1 MYIIPFLKID
11 TMHDTDFNTLK
22 MFADLCLKYFG
33 EDAEYGITGLW
44 QNLENA
50 RQYKARIDKL
60 IPLIDTIVYH
70 TT

>member
-1 MYIIPFLKID
+1 
-11 TMHDTDFNTLK
+11 MHNTDYNTLK

-33 EDAEYGITGLW
+33 EDAEYDITGLW

-60 IPLIDTIVYH
+60 IPLIDTIVNH
-70 TT
+70 SS